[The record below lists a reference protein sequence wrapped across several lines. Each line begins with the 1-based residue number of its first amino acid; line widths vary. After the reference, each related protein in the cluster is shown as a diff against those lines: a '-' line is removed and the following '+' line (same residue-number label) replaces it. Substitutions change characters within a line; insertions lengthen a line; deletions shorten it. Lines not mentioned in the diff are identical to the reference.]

1 MTFEN
6 KTKKKKKKGKTVAVQ
21 RDGCGL
27 VAFKELNT
35 RENREHDSVIA
46 GPVLYDRKHS

>member
-1 MTFEN
+1 MR
-6 KTKKKKKKGKTVAVQ
+6 TKKKKAKLWLSKEMGVA
-21 RDGCGL
+21 L
-27 VAFKELNT
+27 KELNT